1 MPTEVVG
8 ALALRKAL
16 RDYAPDLAT
25 ELRKE
30 VAAALKPVV
39 TRARGFAPSDSSI
52 MSGWQR
58 RSFSEARFPMYDAN
72 VVRKGIGYKTSPSRA
87 NSRGFTALASIENK
101 SALGAIIETAGRKN
115 PGGQPWVGPGKNTT
129 QKRYSHS
136 VNPQAGAQFIKNLGP
151 IYGIKKTSGIGDKR
165 GRLIYRAWNEQNGK
179 VLTAYF
185 KAVQNVT
192 AKFNKR
198 TSIVDIKRAA

>member
-8 ALALRKAL
+8 GIALRKAL
-16 RDYAPDLAT
+16 KNYAPDLAT
-25 ELRKE
+25 ELRRE
-30 VAAALKPVV
+30 VTAALKPVV
-39 TRARGFAPSDSSI
+39 ARARGFVPSDSGI

-58 RSFSEARFPMYDAN
+58 RSFSEAKFPMYDSN
-72 VVRKGIGYKTSPSRA
+72 IIRKGITYKTSPSRA
-87 NSRGFTALASIENK
+87 NSKGFSALASIENK

-115 PGGQPWVGPGKNTT
+115 PGGQPWVGPGKNVT

-151 IYGIKKTSGIGDKR
+151 IYGQKKTSGIGDKR
-165 GRLIYRAWNEQNGK
+165 GRLIYRAWDETNGK
-179 VLTAYF
+179 VIAAYF
-185 KAVQNVT
+185 QAVQNVT

>member
-16 RDYAPDLAT
+16 KQYAPDLAT

-39 TRARGFAPSDSSI
+39 SRARGFVPSDSDI

-58 RSFSEARFPMYDAN
+58 RSFSEAKFPMYDSN
-72 VVRKGIGYKTSPSRA
+72 IIRKGISYKTSPSRA
-87 NSRGFTALASIENK
+87 NNRGFTSLAAIENK

-115 PGGQPWVGPGKNTT
+115 PGGQPWVGPGKNVT
-129 QKRYSHS
+129 QKRYSQS
-136 VNPQAGAQFIKNLGP
+136 CMG
-151 IYGIKKTSGIGDKR
+151 
-165 GRLIYRAWNEQNGK
+165 
-179 VLTAYF
+179 
-185 KAVQNVT
+185 
-192 AKFNKR
+192 
-198 TSIVDIKRAA
+198 

>member
-16 RDYAPDLAT
+16 KQYAPDLAT

-39 TRARGFAPSDSSI
+39 SRARGFVPSDSDI

-58 RSFSEARFPMYDAN
+58 RSFSEAKFPMYDSN
-72 VVRKGIGYKTSPSRA
+72 IIRKGISYKTSPSRA
-87 NSRGFTALASIENK
+87 NNRGFTSLAAIENK

-115 PGGQPWVGPGKNTT
+115 PGGQPWVGPGKNVT

-136 VNPQAGAQFIKNLGP
+136 VNPRAGEQFIKNLGP
-151 IYGIKKTSGIGDKR
+151 IYGKKKTTGIGDKR
-165 GRLIYRAWNEQNGK
+165 GRLIYRAWDETNGK

-185 KAVQNVT
+185 KAVQSVT
-192 AKFNKR
+192 DKFNKR